1 MATVVK
7 TVQACGTVASHEM
20 GIVFEEKALH
30 SFTLP
35 LLVQE
40 YYNHDSV
47 VFKVF
52 AAHDSVQVVRRP
64 SLRNVDPSG
73 THSSLCTGS
82 AYTIINAVITSHRE
96 QEFAIQQPAT
106 LARPSL

>member
-73 THSSLCTGS
+73 THLFTGF
-82 AYTIINAVITSHRE
+82 ALVKTIINAIITSHRE
-96 QEFAIQQPAT
+96 QEFAVQQSAT
-106 LARPSL
+106 LASRSL